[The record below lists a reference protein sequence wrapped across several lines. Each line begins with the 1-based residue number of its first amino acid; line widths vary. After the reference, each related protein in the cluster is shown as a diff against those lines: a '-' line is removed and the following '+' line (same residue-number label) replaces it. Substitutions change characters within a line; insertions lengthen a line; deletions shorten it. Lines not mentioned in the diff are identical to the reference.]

1 MEQKIYFD
9 NSASTR
15 VDPRVVSEMQPYL
28 SDCFGNPSSLHRF
41 GREAREALEKA
52 RTQLSTIIHAEPT
65 EIIFTSSGTES
76 NNFALKGVAFAN
88 RNNGNHIIV
97 SAIEHDCILNSCAW
111 LSRQGF
117 TVTCLPVDTDGLIDP
132 DELKHAISRDTIL
145 VSVMHANN
153 EIGTIEPIEEIGNIC
168 RERGVYFH
176 TDACQS
182 FGKVKIDVQQQ
193 NIDLLTINAHKM
205 YGPKGVG
212 ALFIRKG
219 VAIETWQHGG
229 GHEFGLRSAT
239 ENIPGI
245 IGLARAAQLCDEEQ
259 EAETARLT
267 QLREKI
273 IARVQQ
279 DIPQAYV
286 NGHRT
291 CRLCNNVNFGFHGYE
306 GEGIRLL
313 LLLDDLGI
321 AVSTGSACS
330 SNDAENKP
338 SHVLRAIGLNPV
350 EARGGLRLSLGRYN
364 TEQEADYFLNVLPG
378 VFRNLRPISSLSLG
392 GL

>member
-1 MEQKIYFD
+1 MEQKIYLD

-15 VDPRVVSEMQPYL
+15 VDPRVVAEMQPFL
-28 SDCFGNPSSLHRF
+28 SDCFGNPSSLHCF
-41 GREAREALEKA
+41 GRESKDALEKA
-52 RTQLSTIIHAEPT
+52 RTVLSSIINAEPA

-76 NNFALKGVAFAN
+76 NNFALKGIAFAN
-88 RNNGNHIIV
+88 RGKGNHLIV
-97 SAIEHDCILNSCAW
+97 SAIEHDCILNSCKW
-111 LSRQGF
+111 LSKQGF
-117 TVTCLPVDTDGLIDP
+117 DITYLPVDADGLIDV
-132 DELKHAISRDTIL
+132 DELQNAISRETIL
-145 VSVMHANN
+145 VSIMHANN

-168 RERGVYFH
+168 RELGVYFH

-193 NIDLLTINAHKM
+193 NIDLLTINAHKI

-219 VAIETWQHGG
+219 VEIEPWQHGG

-245 IGLARAAQLCDEEQ
+245 VGLARAAQLCDEER
-259 EAETARLT
+259 EEETARLV

-273 IARVQQ
+273 ITRVLQ

-291 CRLCNNVNFGFHGYE
+291 YRLCNNVNFGFHGYE

-313 LLLDDLGI
+313 LQLDDLGI
-321 AVSTGSACS
+321 AVSAGSACS
-330 SNDAENKP
+330 ANDAENKP
-338 SHVLRAIGLNPV
+338 SHVLLAIGHNPV
-350 EARGGLRLSLGRYN
+350 EARGALRLSLGRYN
-364 TEQEADYFLNVLPG
+364 TEQEVDYFLDVLPG